1 MSAET
6 PVDADRF
13 PRADTGDRST
23 GASAS
28 VRPWALWCLVLAP
41 VTIVLHE
48 SGHLLAAY
56 AVGFPSPT
64 LHFSSVDPGPSVA
77 LPPSAMGLVALAGP
91 IVSALLALLGCVLMA
106 RVGPLPWAAA
116 LAVCAASRFVVSVP
130 YTLGSLVVRAL
141 GKQLAPPVF
150 DEYQAGTALGV
161 SGDGL
166 LAISALLLAGV
177 LWWVGRQLPR
187 NTTRLA
193 WVGLLGGTAF
203 GWAVW
208 MLGLGPLL
216 LP

>member
-1 MSAET
+1 MPTET
-6 PVDADRF
+6 PVVVDRF
-13 PRADTGDRST
+13 PRTDTGDGSA

-48 SGHLLAAY
+48 SAHLITAY

-64 LHFSSVDPGPSVA
+64 LHFSSVDPGPSLG

-91 IVSALLALLGCVLMA
+91 MVSAVMALLGCALMA

-166 LAISALLLAGV
+166 LAISALILAGV
-177 LWWVGRQLPR
+177 IWWVGRHLPR
-187 NTTRLA
+187 GATRIA
-193 WVGLLGGTAF
+193 WTGLLGGTAA